1 MLKVR
6 KLEERASSMTSSL
19 SLVRGSVESLA
30 GQSDKVQAEVNRLK
44 SHTQRSVDTSAG
56 LRTNMIKVE
65 GKLAA
70 HLYRIRRQFI
80 VLTNDNISES

>member
-1 MLKVR
+1 MLKAR

-70 HLYRIRRQFI
+70 HLKPNKKTVHCVDKRQYQ
-80 VLTNDNISES
+80 

>member
-65 GKLAA
+65 GKLAS
-70 HLYRIRRQFI
+70 HLKP
-80 VLTNDNISES
+80 N

>member
-6 KLEERASSMTSSL
+6 KLEARASSLTSDL
-19 SLVRGSVESLA
+19 SLVKGSVEAMA
-30 GQSDKVQAEVNRLK
+30 GQTDKVLGEVNRLK

-65 GKLAA
+65 GKLALL
-70 HLYRIRRQFI
+70 HFDL
-80 VLTNDNISES
+80 L

>member
-6 KLEERASSMTSSL
+6 KLEARASSLTSDL
-19 SLVRGSVESLA
+19 GLVRGSVEA
-30 GQSDKVQAEVNRLK
+30 MVGQSDKVMGEVNRLK

-65 GKLAA
+65 GKLALL
-70 HLYRIRRQFI
+70 HFDLF
-80 VLTNDNISES
+80 